1 MGLMG
6 WAHKHSGFDESKL
19 WLTND
24 GHVTKTNIYWILS
37 MGLMGWAHRHNCFD
51 KCKLELPNVGRVTS
65 KNIYK
70 NVQWSSWAGHTTTIY
85 IYLMSLFWKHPI
97 QDMLKLRV

>member
-6 WAHKHSGFDESKL
+6 WAHKHSGFDKSKL

-24 GHVTKTNIYWILS
+24 GHVTKKNIYWILS

-70 NVQWSSWAGHTTTIY
+70 IFQWSSWAGHTTTIY
-85 IYLMSLFWKHPI
+85 IYLKYDFWK
-97 QDMLKLRV
+97 LVNF